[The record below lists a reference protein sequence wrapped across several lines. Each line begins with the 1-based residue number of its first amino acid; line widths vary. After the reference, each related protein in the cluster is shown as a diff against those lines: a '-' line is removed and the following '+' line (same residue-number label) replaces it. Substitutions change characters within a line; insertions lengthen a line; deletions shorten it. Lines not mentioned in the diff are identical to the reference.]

1 MAEFKIELNQRKE
14 LGNKSSKYL
23 RDKSMVPGIFYSST
37 EKSFPFYIEKKHMYD
52 ALRSSSRVYSLNIN
66 GKELYAIFKEIQYHP
81 VSDEIIHIDLYGVSL
96 KDKINLS
103 IPIILK
109 GESPGVKM
117 GGMMTQSLLELE
129 VSCPASKVPE
139 FIEIDISKLELGN
152 ILHVSDLEFDDFEII
167 TSDDA
172 TIVSIQVPKEEQEE
186 EQESD
191 EEVEEKSS
199 DEEENNSSQNEGSEQ
214 N

>member
-14 LGNKSSKYL
+14 LGNKSSKHL
-23 RDKSMVPGIFYSST
+23 RNNSMVPGIFYSST
-37 EKSFPFYIEKKHMYD
+37 EPPFPFYIEKKHMYD
-52 ALRSSSRVYSLNIN
+52 ALRSSSRVYSININ

-81 VSDEIIHIDLYGVSL
+81 VSEEIIHIDLYGVSL

-103 IPIILK
+103 IPIVLK

-139 FIEIDISKLELGN
+139 SIDIDISKLELGN

-186 EQESD
+186 EQESE
-191 EEVEEKSS
+191 EEVEEKST
-199 DEEENNSSQNEGSEQ
+199 DEDENNSSQNQGSEQ

>member
-1 MAEFKIELNQRKE
+1 MAEFKIELNERKE

-23 RDKSMVPGIFYSST
+23 RNNDMVPGIFYSSS
-37 EKSFPFYIEKKHMYD
+37 EKPFPFYIEKKHMYD
-52 ALRSSSRVYSLNIN
+52 ALRSSSRVFSININ
-66 GKELYAIFKEIQYHP
+66 EKALHAIFKEIQYHP
-81 VSDEIIHIDLYGVSL
+81 VSEEIIHIDLYGVSL

-103 IPIILK
+103 IPIVLN

-117 GGMMTQSLLELE
+117 GGMMTQTLLELE

-139 FIEIDISKLELGN
+139 SIEIDISKLELGS

-172 TIVSIQVPKEEQEE
+172 TIVSVQVPKEEQDEELETEE
-186 EQESD
+186 EID
-191 EEVEEKSS
+191 DKSS
-199 DEEENNSSQNEGSEQ
+199 DEEENKSPENEGSEQ